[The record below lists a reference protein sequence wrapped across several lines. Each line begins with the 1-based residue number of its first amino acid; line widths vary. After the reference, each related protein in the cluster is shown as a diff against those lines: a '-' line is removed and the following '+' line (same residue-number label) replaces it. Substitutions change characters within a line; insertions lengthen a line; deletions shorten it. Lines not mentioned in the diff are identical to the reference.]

1 MCLFSRVKA
10 ARTFCAFLILQ
21 VAERLR
27 KPVPSIFGS
36 LIGIDRLSLQISQNP
51 MYLKIS
57 ESLSVPAVVSAHPFW
72 GLHKSK
78 CMQTQTNPKPSRKSN
93 CNKAARAAWTVSL
106 KHQPH
111 SSRLHLLHSAA
122 WPCKTLA
129 KSVMVAICRLS
140 ALLLRLCFGCGEF
153 KFAQDQLAPLPLQ
166 NLKMSW
172 CLVLHTLPLTSQV
185 TAHRS
190 IDKMKNAPQ

>member
-1 MCLFSRVKA
+1 MICVSSQESKQLALFALFSSFKWQKGSRS
-10 ARTFCAFLILQ
+10 L
-21 VAERLR
+21 
-27 KPVPSIFGS
+27 PSILGS

-51 MYLKIS
+51 MYLKAFLFLLWSPPIHFGS
-57 ESLSVPAVVSAHPFW
+57 CIKVSACKP
-72 GLHKSK
+72 KR
-78 CMQTQTNPKPSRKSN
+78 TQSPLG
-93 CNKAARAAWTVSL
+93 KATATVARAAWTVSL

-129 KSVMVAICRLS
+129 KSVRLAICRLS

-172 CLVLHTLPLTSQV
+172 CLVLHTLHLTSQV

-190 IDKMKNAPQ
+190 RDKMKNAPQ

>member
-36 LIGIDRLSLQISQNP
+36 LIGYHCKSHRTL
-51 MYLKIS
+51 
-57 ESLSVPAVVSAHPFW
+57 FW
-72 GLHKSK
+72 EPQKSK
-78 CMQTQTNPKPSRKSN
+78 CMQT
-93 CNKAARAAWTVSL
+93 ARTVSL
-106 KHQPH
+106 KQQPH
-111 SSRLHLLHSAA
+111 SSHLHLLHSAA
-122 WPCKTLA
+122 WPCQTLA

-172 CLVLHTLPLTSQV
+172 CLVLHTLHLTSQV

-190 IDKMKNAPQ
+190 IDKMKNAPQWIQQFHASSDFTHTFCCTCANESDFCKHKNM